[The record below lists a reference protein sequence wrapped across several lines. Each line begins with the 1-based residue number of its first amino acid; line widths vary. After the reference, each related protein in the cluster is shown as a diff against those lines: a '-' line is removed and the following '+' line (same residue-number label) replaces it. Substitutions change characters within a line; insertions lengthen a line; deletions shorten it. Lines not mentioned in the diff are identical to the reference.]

1 MDQMT
6 TDAAPTSLATWTID
20 PYHNFAQF
28 TAKHMMIATVTGRLG
43 PISGTLQF
51 DPNDLTTGSVEATI
65 DVTALSTGVDM
76 RDNDLRSP
84 NFFDVEHY
92 PTITFRGTRVE
103 HVADDQYRVQGDLT
117 IHGVTR
123 PVTLDVTYEGMA
135 SPDPFGVGTSRAGF
149 TAETTLSRKEFG
161 MTYNPVLETGGVAVG
176 DKVKVT
182 IHFEAVRQG

>member
-1 MDQMT
+1 MT
-6 TDAAPTSLATWTID
+6 TDAAPTTLGTWTID

-28 TAKHMMIATVTGRLG
+28 TVKHMMIATVTGRLG

-51 DPNDLTTGSVEATI
+51 DPNDLTTGSVEAII

-76 RDNDLRSP
+76 RDNDLRSA

-103 HVADDQYRVQGDLT
+103 HVEDDQYRVHGDLT

-123 PVTLDVTYEGMA
+123 PVTLTNAPSVL
-135 SPDPFGVGTSRAGF
+135 SPTWPLGTSRGASA
-149 TAETTLSRKEFG
+149 TARCASAAPAWMCQPLR
-161 MTYNPVLETGGVAVG
+161 
-176 DKVKVT
+176 
-182 IHFEAVRQG
+182 R

>member
-1 MDQMT
+1 MT
-6 TDAAPTSLATWTID
+6 TDAAPPNLATWTID

-28 TAKHMMIATVTGRLG
+28 TVKHMMIATVTGRLG
-43 PISGTLQF
+43 PISGMLQF
-51 DPNDLTTGSVEATI
+51 DPSDLTTGSVEATI
-65 DVTALSTGVDM
+65 DVTGLSTGVDM

-92 PTITFRGTRVE
+92 PTITFRSTRVE
-103 HVADDQYRVQGDLT
+103 RVEDDQYGVQGELT

-123 PVTLDVTYEGMA
+123 PVTLDVTFEGVA

-161 MTYNPVLETGGVAVG
+161 MTYSPVLETGGVAVG
-176 DKVKVT
+176 DKVKVA

>member
-1 MDQMT
+1 MT
-6 TDAAPTSLATWTID
+6 TDAAPTTLATWTID

-28 TAKHMMIATVTGRLG
+28 TVKHMMIATVTGRLG
-43 PISGTLQF
+43 PIGGTLQF
-51 DPNDLTTGSVEATI
+51 DPSDLTTGSVEATI

-92 PTITFRGTRVE
+92 PTITFRSTRVE
-103 HVADDQYRVQGDLT
+103 HVEEDQYRVHGDLT

-123 PVTLDVTYEGMA
+123 PVRLDVTFEGVA

-161 MTYNPVLETGGVAVG
+161 MTYSPVLETGGVAVG
-176 DKVKVT
+176 DKVKVA